1 MKLRQFFSLPVFFS
15 VILLGLN
22 ACKAPNPPIPKVIEF
37 TGTDSSGKTAD
48 FIMAAIP
55 SNAQS
60 QKFIDLDILKGELSN
75 DSDVQSKFP
84 DQFAIAAVGIENCDG
99 TPDDKSNANRVR
111 LATEKKAKTI
121 PFLPDYV
128 ANKQTDFNNF
138 AGNFKKLEDLKT
150 CRNNSPTSNQQR
162 VIFIGVKRLS
172 PNVSIVEAI
181 NDGLNKP
188 KVDDLNLNDFSL
200 YQIIYD
206 PEKGNWTSFPIDG
219 KDKDGKR
226 VIFDF
231 FVLTNEKAWFSGSD
245 HEFTSFANQGKEPMG
260 DLRTWI
266 QGNPL
271 LKTSLEVSDIW
282 ISFGVASCDGN
293 QAKNENLATSRASKL
308 QSDVLKTITV
318 NRTIQP
324 EYARVVLGQYNG
336 KCDNNYIAMAEQRPV
351 VIVIGT
357 QASPDNPA
365 NVKEAL
371 YDALQTLEKSKTLL
385 GKVKMSDFTITDPN
399 KVIMIP

>member
-1 MKLRQFFSLPVFFS
+1 MKSRQFFSLPVFFG
-15 VILLGLN
+15 VILLGLHN
-22 ACKAPNPPIPKVIEF
+22 CEPPPPIPKVIEF
-37 TGTDSSGKTAD
+37 TGRDGYGKTAD

-55 SNAQS
+55 TNAQP
-60 QKFIDLDILKGELSN
+60 QKFIDLDRLKKELSG

-84 DQFAIAAVGIENCDG
+84 TQFAIVAVGIENCEG
-99 TPDDKSNANRVR
+99 NPDDKSNANQVR
-111 LATEKKAKTI
+111 LVTEKKAKTI
-121 PFLPDYV
+121 PFLSDED
-128 ANKQTDFNNF
+128 AKKQIDFNNF
-138 AGNFKKLEDLKT
+138 AGNFKALEELKPCT
-150 CRNNSPTSNQQR
+150 KNSPTSNQR
-162 VIFIGVKRLS
+162 VIFIGVKRQS

-188 KVDDLNLNDFSL
+188 EVRSLNLNDSSL
-200 YQIIYD
+200 YRIIYD
-206 PEKGNWTSFPIDG
+206 PKPGNWTSFPIDG
-219 KDKDGKR
+219 KDKGGKR

-231 FVLTNEKAWFSGSD
+231 FILTNEKAWFSGSD
-245 HEFTSFANQGKEPMG
+245 HEFTSFANQGKQPIG
-260 DLRTWI
+260 DLKTWI
-266 QGNPL
+266 EGNPS
-271 LKTSLEVSDIW
+271 LKTSLENSDIW

-293 QAKNENLATSRASKL
+293 PPKNGDLALSRASNL

-318 NRTIQP
+318 NRANQP

-351 VIVIGT
+351 VIVVGT

-371 YDALQTLEKSKTLL
+371 YNALTTLENRKTLL
-385 GKVKMSDFTITDPN
+385 GKVKMSDFTITDPD